1 MVGVTGQMESKTAEK
16 MMMVATECKGF
27 GHLERL
33 KARER
38 EEKMKMRNGLC
49 LYVRERER
57 K

>member
-1 MVGVTGQMESKTAEK
+1 MESNTAEK
-16 MMMVATECKGF
+16 MMMVATDCKGF

-38 EEKMKMRNGLC
+38 NRKDEMRNGLC
-49 LYVRERER
+49 LYVERER